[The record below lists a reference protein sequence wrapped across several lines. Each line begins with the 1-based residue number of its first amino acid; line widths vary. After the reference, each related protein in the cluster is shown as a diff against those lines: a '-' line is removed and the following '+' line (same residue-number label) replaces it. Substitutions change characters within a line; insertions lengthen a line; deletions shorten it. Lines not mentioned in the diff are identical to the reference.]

1 MNLENGPAFLP
12 SRFYADNSSLFS
24 HIFWGRGVDENI
36 CAFPFFAPPF
46 YVFLGG
52 RYYCCIIIMF
62 GREPLNSLD

>member
-46 YVFLGG
+46 YVF
-52 RYYCCIIIMF
+52 F
-62 GREPLNSLD
+62 GWSILLLYHYNVWAGAS